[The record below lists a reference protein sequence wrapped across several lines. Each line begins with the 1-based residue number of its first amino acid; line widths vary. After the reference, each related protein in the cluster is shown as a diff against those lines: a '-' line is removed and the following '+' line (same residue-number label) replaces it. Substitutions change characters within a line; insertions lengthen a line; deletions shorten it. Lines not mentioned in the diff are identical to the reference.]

1 MTRVLSRKFILG
13 EKSGVQIHFG
23 VEARKI
29 RGLFLI
35 STMAIFGVGGGED
48 QGFRGKLP
56 PLPPVDRT
64 LAESCTACSMHYNY
78 R

>member
-1 MTRVLSRKFILG
+1 M
-13 EKSGVQIHFG
+13 QIHFG

-35 STMAIFGVGGGED
+35 STMAIFGVGWGGGGGGGGEED

-56 PLPPVDRT
+56 PLPPVDRI